1 MFYYNEWIRDN
12 IFVNDSHDMKIGK
25 YKGDNCFIIGHHIKD
40 QYIIDNSV
48 INLLNGGFNFFN
60 IFGEQ
65 SNLWAKAI
73 DMQAIDQNVVTIE
86 KSKVD
91 RDSMP
96 YNLAMYATLEPESRN
111 FVFSDDEYFTEYL
124 IEDMNDIFSGETP
137 FTPYDWQKFKR
148 GFEFTYNGKD
158 AIISV
163 FDDIVIGFLGDEK
176 TFKTI
181 YKGFNDKIFD
191 GKSLVEIWERLSS
204 K

>member
-1 MFYYNEWIRDN
+1 MTYYNEWIRDN
-12 IFVNDSHDMKIGK
+12 IFVIDIHDMKIDK
-25 YKGDNCFIIGHHIKD
+25 YNGNNCFIIGHHIRD
-40 QYIIDNSV
+40 QYIINNSV
-48 INLLNGGFNFFN
+48 KNLLNGGFNYFN

-73 DMQAIDQNVVTIE
+73 DMQVIDQNVVTIE

-91 RDSMP
+91 RNAMP
-96 YNLAMYATLEPESRN
+96 YNLAMHAILEPESSN

-124 IEDMNDIFSGETP
+124 IEDMNDIFSGDTP
-137 FTPYDWQKFKR
+137 FTPYDWQKFKC

-158 AIISV
+158 AIVSV
-163 FDDIVIGFLGDEK
+163 SDDIVIGFLGEEK

-181 YKGFNDKIFD
+181 YNGFNDKMFD
-191 GKSLVEIWERLSS
+191 GKSLVEIWEGLSS

>member
-1 MFYYNEWIRDN
+1 MNYYNEWIRDN
-12 IFVNDSHDMKIGK
+12 IFVIDIHDMKIGK
-25 YKGDNCFIIGHHIKD
+25 YKGDNCFIIGHHIRE

-48 INLLNGGFNFFN
+48 KNLLNGGFNYFN

-91 RDSMP
+91 RNAMP

-137 FTPYDWQKFKR
+137 FTPYDWQKFKC

-158 AIISV
+158 AIVSIS
-163 FDDIVIGFLGDEK
+163 DDVVVGFLGEEK

-181 YKGFNDKIFD
+181 YKGFNDKIFE
-191 GKSLVEIWERLSS
+191 GKSLVEIWEGLFS

>member
-1 MFYYNEWIRDN
+1 MNYYNEWIRDN
-12 IFVNDSHDMKIGK
+12 IFVIDIHDMKIGK
-25 YKGDNCFIIGHHIKD
+25 YKGDNCFIIGHHIRD
-40 QYIIDNSV
+40 QYKIDNSV
-48 INLLNGGFNFFN
+48 INLLNGGFNYFN

-73 DMQAIDQNVVTIE
+73 DMQAINQNVVTIE

-91 RDSMP
+91 RNAMP

-137 FTPYDWQKFKR
+137 FTPYDWQKFKC

-158 AIISV
+158 AIVSV
-163 FDDIVIGFLGDEK
+163 SDDVVVGFLGEEK

-181 YKGFNDKIFD
+181 YKGFNDKIFE
-191 GKSLVEIWERLSS
+191 GKSLVEIWEGLFS

>member
-1 MFYYNEWIRDN
+1 MNYYNEWIRDN
-12 IFVNDSHDMKIGK
+12 IFVIDIHDMKIGK
-25 YKGDNCFIIGHHIKD
+25 YKGDNCFIIGHHIRE

-48 INLLNGGFNFFN
+48 KNLLNGGFNYFN

-73 DMQAIDQNVVTIE
+73 DMQAIDQNAVTIE

-91 RDSMP
+91 RNAMP
-96 YNLAMYATLEPESRN
+96 YNLAMHATLEPESRN

-137 FTPYDWQKFKR
+137 FTPYDWQKFKC

-158 AIISV
+158 AIVSV
-163 FDDIVIGFLGDEK
+163 SDDIVIGFLGEEK

-181 YKGFNDKIFD
+181 YKGFNDKMFD
-191 GKSLVEIWERLSS
+191 GKSLVEIWEALSS

>member
-1 MFYYNEWIRDN
+1 MNYYNEWIRDN
-12 IFVNDSHDMKIGK
+12 IFVIDIHDMKIGK
-25 YKGDNCFIIGHHIKD
+25 YKGDNCFIIGHHIRE

-48 INLLNGGFNFFN
+48 KNLLNGGFNYFN

-91 RDSMP
+91 RNAMP

-137 FTPYDWQKFKR
+137 FTPYDWQNFKC

-158 AIISV
+158 AIVSV
-163 FDDIVIGFLGDEK
+163 SDDIVIGFLGEEK

-181 YKGFNDKIFD
+181 YKGFNDKMFD
-191 GKSLVEIWERLSS
+191 GKSLVEIWEGLFS

>member
-1 MFYYNEWIRDN
+1 MNYYNEWIRDN
-12 IFVNDSHDMKIGK
+12 IFVIDIHDMKIGK
-25 YKGDNCFIIGHHIKD
+25 YKGDNCFIIGHHIRE

-48 INLLNGGFNFFN
+48 KNLLNGGFNYFN

-91 RDSMP
+91 RNAMP
-96 YNLAMYATLEPESRN
+96 YNLAMYATLEPESRS

-137 FTPYDWQKFKR
+137 FTPYDWQKFKC

-158 AIISV
+158 AIVSIS
-163 FDDIVIGFLGDEK
+163 DDVVVGFLGEEK

-181 YKGFNDKIFD
+181 YKGFNDKIFE
-191 GKSLVEIWERLSS
+191 GKSLVEIWEGLFS

>member
-1 MFYYNEWIRDN
+1 MTYYNEWIRDN
-12 IFVNDSHDMKIGK
+12 IFVIDIHDMKIGK
-25 YKGDNCFIIGHHIKD
+25 YKGDNCFIIGHHIRE

-48 INLLNGGFNFFN
+48 KNLLNGGFNYFN

-91 RDSMP
+91 RNAMP

-137 FTPYDWQKFKR
+137 FTPCDWQKFKC

-158 AIISV
+158 AIVSIS
-163 FDDIVIGFLGDEK
+163 DDIVVGFLGEEK

-181 YKGFNDKIFD
+181 
-191 GKSLVEIWERLSS
+191 
-204 K
+204 